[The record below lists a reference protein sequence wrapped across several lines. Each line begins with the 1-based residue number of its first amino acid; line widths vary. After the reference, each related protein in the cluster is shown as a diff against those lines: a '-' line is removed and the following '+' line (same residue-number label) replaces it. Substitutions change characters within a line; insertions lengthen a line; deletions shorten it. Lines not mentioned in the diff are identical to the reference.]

1 MNPLAE
7 HVRATLRPLE
17 VEGTRF
23 APKLPKL
30 PGIRAVVFDLYGTL
44 LISAAGGE
52 GGPRRSD
59 PEDLPGLGRA
69 LEEAVLLQQ
78 DRRRGEGVEFPE
90 VEIRNAWTD
99 ALRSLGKPQLP
110 PNQLELAVL
119 SYECRVNP
127 VWTMPNAAATLSRL
141 REEGCLL
148 GIVSNAQFYTLPVME
163 GLFGAGLDELG
174 FHPRLRVFSFE
185 EGEGKPS
192 PRLFSRLARN
202 AAALGVSPREILHVG
217 NDFDKDVLPARAAGF
232 RTALFAGDSRS
243 VRLGDTGETDA
254 IAAVDAVVTDLA
266 QVPAL
271 REGD

>member
-1 MNPLAE
+1 MSPLAE

-17 VEGTRF
+17 VERTRF

-30 PGIRAVVFDLYGTL
+30 RGIRAVVFDLYGTL

-52 GGPRRSD
+52 GGARCSD
-59 PEDLPGLGRA
+59 PEDLPGLGMA
-69 LEEAVLLQQ
+69 LEEAVLAQRN
-78 DRRRGEGVEFPE
+78 RRRGEGVEFPE
-90 VEIRNAWTD
+90 VEIRVAWAD
-99 ALRSLGKPQLP
+99 ALRSLGKPELSP
-110 PNQLELAVL
+110 SELEFAALGH
-119 SYECRVNP
+119 ECRVNP
-127 VWTMPNAAATLSRL
+127 VWTMPNAAGTLARL
-141 REEGCLL
+141 REDGCLL
-148 GIVSNAQFYTLPVME
+148 GVVSNAQFYTLPVME
-163 GLFGAGLDELG
+163 GLFGADLDGLG

-192 PRLFSRLARN
+192 PRLFSLLAGH

-217 NDFDKDVLPARAAGF
+217 NDFHKDVLPARAAGF

-243 VRLGDTGETDA
+243 VRLGGIDEA
-254 IAAVDAVVTDLA
+254 EAVASADAVVTDLA